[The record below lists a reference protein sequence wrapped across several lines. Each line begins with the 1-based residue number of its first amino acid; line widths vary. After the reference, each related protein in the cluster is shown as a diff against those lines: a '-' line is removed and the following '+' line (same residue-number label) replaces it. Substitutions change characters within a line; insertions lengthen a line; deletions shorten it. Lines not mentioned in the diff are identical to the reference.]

1 MGLELSFQ
9 TLITTYTILQSCP
22 SGSLF
27 KSQSMT
33 KWIWNADNM
42 LKNLQKIKKITNN
55 KIVPGVDR
63 ISTDLPGDNTAAGLL
78 DHLGV
83 EDARD
88 HWEHGYHAGNT
99 NSDQN

>member
-1 MGLELSFQ
+1 
-9 TLITTYTILQSCP
+9 
-22 SGSLF
+22 
-27 KSQSMT
+27 
-33 KWIWNADNM
+33 M
-42 LKNLQKIKKITNN
+42 LKNLQKIKKINNN

-88 HWEHGYHAGNT
+88 H
-99 NSDQN
+99 